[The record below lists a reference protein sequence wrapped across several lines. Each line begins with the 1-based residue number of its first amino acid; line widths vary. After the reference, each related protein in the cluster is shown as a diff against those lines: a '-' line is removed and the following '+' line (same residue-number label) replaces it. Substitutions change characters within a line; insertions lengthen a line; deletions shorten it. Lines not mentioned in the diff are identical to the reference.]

1 MTHSILRPLGLL
13 ATALLLLGGCDVIDD
28 PVIPLTINYRG
39 EATPPTFDAMTAG
52 PQHVLLEDFTAHQ
65 CGNCPPAGVLAEQ
78 LAEEH
83 EGLVHVLAVHA
94 GSLAAVSDAP
104 FDTDWT
110 SPESNAYWD
119 QLAFQ
124 VNPIGRVNRRGGAA
138 EIVSPNDWPA
148 RVAAE
153 LALTPSA
160 HLQGAAISDPDV
172 AGDLHLHVHT
182 SFAEAIS
189 GEVRLA
195 LLISESHLVG
205 AQLDYG
211 QPAGQEVIPDF
222 EFNHMLRGSLSGA
235 DGLVIA
241 TDPAAGST
249 LQLDYTLVWNDEWV
263 LDNSH
268 ILAVLTNADGEVLN
282 CLDLPF
288 NP

>member
-1 MTHSILRPLGLL
+1 MMHSVLRPAALL

-39 EATPPTFDAMTAG
+39 EGAPPTFDALSSG

-83 EGLVHVLAVHA
+83 DGLVHVLAVHA

-110 SPESNAYWD
+110 TPESNAYWD
-119 QLAFQ
+119 QLAAQ
-124 VNPIGRVNRRGGAA
+124 VNPIGRVNRRGGPD
-138 EIVSPNDWPA
+138 EIASPNNWPA
-148 RVAAE
+148 SVDAE
-153 LALTPSA
+153 LALAPDV
-160 HLQGAAISDPDV
+160 HLQGAVIPDPNVAEDV
-172 AGDLHLHVHT
+172 HLHTHIT
-182 SFAEAIS
+182 FANAVA

-195 LLISESHLVG
+195 LLISENHLIA
-205 AQLDYG
+205 AQLDY
-211 QPAGQEVIPDF
+211 QNDPEVIEDF
-222 EFNHMLRGSLSGA
+222 EHNHMLRGSLSGA
-235 DGLVIA
+235 DGLVVA

-268 ILAVLTNADGEVLN
+268 VLAVLTNADGEVLN

-288 NP
+288 TP

>member
-1 MTHSILRPLGLL
+1 M
-13 ATALLLLGGCDVIDD
+13 
-28 PVIPLTINYRG
+28 
-39 EATPPTFDAMTAG
+39 
-52 PQHVLLEDFTAHQ
+52 
-65 CGNCPPAGVLAEQ
+65 
-78 LAEEH
+78 
-83 EGLVHVLAVHA
+83 
-94 GSLAAVSDAP
+94 SDAP

-110 SPESNAYWD
+110 TDESNAYWD

-124 VNPIGRVNRRGGAA
+124 VNPIGRVNRRGGPS
-138 EIVSPNDWPA
+138 EIVSPNSWTTVVSD
-148 RVAAE
+148 E

-160 HLQGAAISDPDV
+160 HLQGAVIPDPDV
-172 AGDLHLHVHT
+172 TGNVHLHTHVT
-182 SFAEAIS
+182 FAAALT

-195 LLISESHLVG
+195 LLVSESHLMA

-211 QPAGQEVIPDF
+211 NDPEVIENF
-222 EFNHMLRGSLSGA
+222 EHNHMLRGSLSGA

-263 LDNSH
+263 LENSH

>member
-1 MTHSILRPLGLL
+1 MQLHHRLFGLFGLILLL
-13 ATALLLLGGCDVIDD
+13 AGGCDVIDD
-28 PVIPLTINYRG
+28 PVVPLTINYQG
-39 EATPPTFDAMTAG
+39 AAEPPTFDAMTSG

-65 CGNCPPAGVLAEQ
+65 CGNCPPAGELAAQLEEENEAVL
-78 LAEEH
+78 
-83 EGLVHVLAVHA
+83 HVLAIHA

-110 SPESNAYWD
+110 TDESNAYWD

-124 VNPIGRVNRRGGAA
+124 VNPIGRVNRRGGPS
-138 EIVSPNDWPA
+138 EIVSPNSWTTVVSD
-148 RVAAE
+148 E
-153 LALTPSA
+153 LALTPSV
-160 HLQGAAISDPDV
+160 HLQGAVIPDPDV
-172 AGDLHLHVHT
+172 AGNVHLHTHVT
-182 SFAEAIS
+182 FAAALT

-195 LLISESHLVG
+195 LLVSESHLMA

-211 QPAGQEVIPDF
+211 NDPEVIENF
-222 EFNHMLRGSLSGA
+222 EHNHMLRGSLSGA

-263 LDNSH
+263 LENSH

>member
-1 MTHSILRPLGLL
+1 MSMTTR
-13 ATALLLLGGCDVIDD
+13 LLLLCIPALWFGGCDVIED

-39 EATPPTFDAMTAG
+39 EADPPSFDAMSSG
-52 PQHVLLEDFTAHQ
+52 PQHVLLEDFTAHE

-78 LAEEH
+78 LAGTN
-83 EGLVHVLAVHA
+83 EGLVHVLGIHA
-94 GSLAAVSDAP
+94 GPLASVHEAP

-222 EFNHMLRGSLSGA
+222 EFNHLLRGSLSGA
-235 DGLVIA
+235 EGLVIA
-241 TDPAAGST
+241 TDPSSGSSV
-249 LQLDYTLVWNDEWV
+249 QNDYTLVWNQEWV
-263 LDNSH
+263 EENSH
-268 ILAVLTNADGEVLN
+268 VLAVLTNATGEVLN
-282 CLDLPF
+282 CLELPWT
-288 NP
+288 P

>member
-1 MTHSILRPLGLL
+1 MNAFTLRPLGLL
-13 ATALLLLGGCDVIDD
+13 AGVLLLFSGCDVLDD

-39 EATPPTFDAMTAG
+39 EAEPPSFDALSDG

-78 LAEEH
+78 IAEGH
-83 EGLVHVLAVHA
+83 DGHVHVLAIHA

-110 SPESNAYWD
+110 NDESNAYWD

-124 VNPIGRVNRRGGAA
+124 VNPIGRVNRRGGPA
-138 EIVSPNDWPA
+138 EIASPNNWTALVD
-148 RVAAE
+148 AE
-153 LALTPSA
+153 LALTPLA
-160 HLQGAAISDPDV
+160 HLQGAVIPDPNVAEDV
-172 AGDLHLHVHT
+172 HLHTHVT
-182 SFAEAIS
+182 FSEAVA

-195 LLISESHLVG
+195 LLVSENHLIA

-211 QPAGQEVIPDF
+211 SDPEVIEDF
-222 EFNHMLRGSLSGA
+222 EHNHMLRGSVTGA
-235 DGLVIA
+235 DGLVVA

-249 LQLDYTLVWNDEWV
+249 LQLDYTLVWNDDWV
-263 LDNSH
+263 LENSH

-288 NP
+288 TP

>member
-1 MTHSILRPLGLL
+1 MQLHSRLLGLFGL
-13 ATALLLLGGCDVIDD
+13 ALLLAGGCDVIDD
-28 PVIPLTINYRG
+28 PVVPLTINYQG
-39 EATPPTFDAMTAG
+39 AAEPPTFDAMTSG

-65 CGNCPPAGVLAEQ
+65 CGNCPPAGELAAQ
-78 LAEEH
+78 LEE
-83 EGLVHVLAVHA
+83 ENEAVVHVLAIHA

-110 SPESNAYWD
+110 TDESNAYWD

-124 VNPIGRVNRRGGAA
+124 VNPIGRVNRRGGPS
-138 EIVSPNDWPA
+138 EIVSPNSWTTVVSD
-148 RVAAE
+148 E

-160 HLQGAAISDPDV
+160 HLQGAVIPDPDV
-172 AGDLHLHVHT
+172 AGNVHLHTHVT
-182 SFAEAIS
+182 FAAALT

-195 LLISESHLVG
+195 LLVSESHLMA

-211 QPAGQEVIPDF
+211 NDPEVIENF
-222 EFNHMLRGSLSGA
+222 EHNHMLRGSLSGA

-263 LDNSH
+263 LENSH